1 MSTPVS
7 SLQPSVAA
15 RSPRFSFLRLSELNG
30 FLGVL
35 AALFLFTGR
44 LPAGDAFVNAS
55 GVRQVI
61 RGFGG
66 SSAWHGAMS
75 DNEFNS
81 LFSNGN
87 SQQIGLS
94 ILRIRID
101 PNQDWAPELSNA
113 WKAKARGAIV
123 LATPWTPPAAMK
135 DNNNVVQGHLKS
147 SEFANYAAYLK
158 KFCDFMS
165 GNGASLYAISVQ
177 NEPDITVTYESCLWS
192 ATQLRDFLAKNG
204 AGIGSTKV
212 LMPESFQFNFAFSD
226 PTLND
231 STAASHMAIVGGHL
245 YGTTPRAYPLAK
257 TKKKELWMTEY
268 FVNDQSLG
276 AAISTAKQIHDCM
289 TVADMSAYIWWFMR
303 NDASGLINTGGTL
316 QKRAY
321 VLGQFSKFVRP
332 GSNRID
338 ATYSPTSNVFV
349 SAYRGSKVVIVAI
362 NQGSSAVSQRFVI
375 QNVSVS
381 SVTPWVT
388 SGSKNLAQGS
398 AITVSGGTF
407 TASLPAQSI
416 TTFVQN

>member
-1 MSTPVS
+1 MSTIVFS
-7 SLQPSVAA
+7 SQPSAPA
-15 RSPRFSFLRLSELNG
+15 RRRRFAFSSVSVLKGFIGALAVVFFLTARLE
-30 FLGVL
+30 
-35 AALFLFTGR
+35 
-44 LPAGDAFVNAS
+44 AGDAFINAS

-87 SQQIGLS
+87 SQQVGLS

-101 PNQDWAPELSNA
+101 PNQDWSAELSNA

-165 GNGASLYAISVQ
+165 SNGASLYAISVQ
-177 NEPDITVTYESCLWS
+177 NEPDITVSYESCLWS
-192 ATQLRDFLAKNG
+192 ATQLRDFLARNG

-212 LMPESFQFNFAFSD
+212 MMPESFQFNFALSD
-226 PTLND
+226 PALND

-245 YGTTPRAYPLAK
+245 YGTTPRAYALAK

-321 VLGQFSKFVRP
+321 VLGQYAKFVRP
-332 GSNRID
+332 GYTRID
-338 ATYSPTSNVFV
+338 ATYNPTSNVFV
-349 SAYRGSKVVIVAI
+349 SAYKGSKVVIVAI
-362 NQGSSAVSQRFVI
+362 NQGSSSVSQRFTL

-398 AITVSGGTF
+398 AITVSGGSF
-407 TASLPAQSI
+407 TASLPAQSV